1 MQTLAY
7 SNITVLIEVIHLY
20 HTFMNLMG
28 GGVCLL
34 PTICTKS
41 GVLWKKTVIMFV
53 EPLFANLII
62 QVSLICTP

>member
-28 GGVCLL
+28 GG
-34 PTICTKS
+34 
-41 GVLWKKTVIMFV
+41 
-53 EPLFANLII
+53 LFASHNVYKILSFMEKNCDY
-62 QVSLICTP
+62 VC

>member
-28 GGVCLL
+28 GGSVCFPQCVQNLEFY
-34 PTICTKS
+34 
-41 GVLWKKTVIMFV
+41 GKK
-53 EPLFANLII
+53 L
-62 QVSLICTP
+62 